1 MENDQNKLKQE
12 SEYINNKANDE
23 LITQYEEKIQ
33 ELKEKN
39 RNLSE

>member
-1 MENDQNKLKQE
+1 MENDKNKLKQE

-33 ELKEKN
+33 ELKERNK
-39 RNLSE
+39 NLSE